1 MEEIVAKELEE
12 VVDTGT
18 LLLKSSPSSKTITTM
33 PILVE
38 PENIADIP
46 EQAYKN
52 TNITP
57 YRYSSDDFFL
67 AKSDSILIDKIQNI
81 MENEAP
87 ISKALLCKKILTEW
101 GISRWG
107 PRLEARFE
115 TFFHT
120 LKIYRTE
127 HDGLAFLWTDENQ
140 CRTYE
145 NFRPLS
151 GREATDLPPE
161 EVANAIRQIMTDSI
175 SLPLTDLLK
184 VCAQTFGFVR
194 MGTNIDATMKRGIRE
209 AMKRNFVKMEGERV
223 IIVN

>member
-1 MEEIVAKELEE
+1 
-12 VVDTGT
+12 
-18 LLLKSSPSSKTITTM
+18 
-33 PILVE
+33 
-38 PENIADIP
+38 
-46 EQAYKN
+46 
-52 TNITP
+52 
-57 YRYSSDDFFL
+57 
-67 AKSDSILIDKIQNI
+67 

-101 GISRWG
+101 GISRLG

-161 EVANAIRQIMTDSI
+161 EVANAIRQILTDSI

-184 VCAQTFGFVR
+184 VCAQTFGFAR